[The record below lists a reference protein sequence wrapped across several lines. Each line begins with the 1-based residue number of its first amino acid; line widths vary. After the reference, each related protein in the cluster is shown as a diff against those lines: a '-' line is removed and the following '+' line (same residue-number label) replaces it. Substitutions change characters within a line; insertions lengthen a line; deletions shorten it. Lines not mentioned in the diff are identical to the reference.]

1 MLGWFSSWLKDV
13 ISVIL
18 LAAIVDL
25 LLPNKSMQRY
35 ARLVTGLIVLLVILT
50 PLLKLAQGDIQGQL
64 SESIKDW
71 DREVQDSNVKMPSL
85 DDILR
90 KAEET
95 SGRSRQQAA
104 ELARTKLESEVK
116 AAVEQQTGL
125 GVASV
130 AATVSWDG
138 SGNGTVSGVVVTL
151 AAAGGNPSSS
161 PADNGKAAGAGEVAP
176 VDIRVDPLRVQA
188 GDASSGGV
196 SSEAA
201 MAPLEQQPG
210 AEDGGT
216 MLSGEG
222 TEAGSGSPTEAPA
235 QAAAEIRRL
244 VAAGWG
250 LQDRQIQVWAE
261 TE

>member
-18 LAAIVDL
+18 LASIVDL

-50 PLLKLAQGDIQGQL
+50 PLLKLAQGDIQGKL

-90 KAEET
+90 KAEQT

-104 ELARTKLESEVK
+104 ELARSQLESEVK
-116 AAVEQQTGL
+116 AAVEQQTGFS
-125 GVASV
+125 VASV
-130 AATVSWDG
+130 AAAVSWDG

-151 AAAGGNPSSS
+151 AAAGGHSSS
-161 PADNGKAAGAGEVAP
+161 PSSDSGKAAGAGDVAP

-188 GDASSGGV
+188 GDGSSSGDT
-196 SSEAA
+196 EAA
-201 MAPLEQQPG
+201 MAPMEEPG

-222 TEAGSGSPTEAPA
+222 TGAGNDSAPEAPA
-235 QAAAEIRRL
+235 QAAAAVRRL
-244 VAAGWG
+244 VTTGWG
-250 LQDRQIQVWAE
+250 LQDRQIQVLLE

>member
-50 PLLKLAQGDIQGQL
+50 PLLKLAQGDIQGKL
-64 SESIKDW
+64 SETIKDW
-71 DREVQDSNVKMPSL
+71 DREVRDSNVKMPSL

-116 AAVEQQTGL
+116 AAVERQTGF

-130 AATVSWDG
+130 AASVSWDG

-151 AAAGGNPSSS
+151 AAAGGNSAPSS
-161 PADNGKAAGAGEVAP
+161 ADSGMAAGAGEVSP
-176 VDIRVDPLRVQA
+176 VDIRMDPLRVQA
-188 GDASSGGV
+188 GDAASGGA

-201 MAPLEQQPG
+201 MAPVEEPG
-210 AEDGGT
+210 AEDGST
-216 MLSGEG
+216 MHSGEG
-222 TEAGSGSPTEAPA
+222 TEAGNDSPSAAPA
-235 QAAAEIRRL
+235 QAAAEVRRL

-250 LQDRQIQVWAE
+250 LQDRQIQVWLE
-261 TE
+261 KE

>member
-50 PLLKLAQGDIQGQL
+50 PLLKLAQGDIQGKL

-90 KAEET
+90 KAEQT

-104 ELARTKLESEVK
+104 ELARTRLESEVK
-116 AAVEQQTGL
+116 AAVEQQTGFS
-125 GVASV
+125 VASV
-130 AATVSWDG
+130 AAAVSWDG
-138 SGNGTVSGVVVTL
+138 SGNGTVSGIVVTL
-151 AAAGGNPSSS
+151 AEAGGNSSPPSSNS
-161 PADNGKAAGAGEVAP
+161 GNSAEAGEVAP
-176 VDIRVDPLRVQA
+176 VDIRVDPLRVQ
-188 GDASSGGV
+188 GVDASSSGV

-201 MAPLEQQPG
+201 MAPLEEPG

-216 MLSGEG
+216 ILSGEG
-222 TEAGSGSPTEAPA
+222 ADAGNDSAPEAPA
-235 QAAAEIRRL
+235 QAAAAVRRL
-244 VAAGWG
+244 VTAGWG
-250 LQDRQIQVWAE
+250 LQDRQIQVLLE